1 MNVRQLGILGLNQHD
16 PGPLLFPVLENLE
29 DSATHKIAGKART
42 K

>member
-1 MNVRQLGILGLNQHD
+1 MNVRLVGILGLNQHD

-29 DSATHKIAGKART
+29 DSATHEIAGKAKT